1 MPYVSTLTTKGQ
13 IVIPYQIREIL
24 GLMPADKFFFEIEK
38 DRIIAQPVPS
48 INDVLGMI
56 KARKYI
62 SKKKFKQNIAK
73 QMIKKFT

>member
-1 MPYVSTLTTKGQ
+1 MLNVSTLTTKGQ

-24 GLMPADKFFFEIEK
+24 GLMPADKFFFEIEN

-56 KARKYI
+56 KTRKYV

-73 QMIKKFT
+73 QVIKKFS